1 MCQNNDPELCPLS
14 YIKLRNL
21 KLNFEEPKITKKME
35 KKPILRLQDLVSS
48 NGFKTTPSPVFKVN
62 YLKIECKGC
71 QYEYPN
77 GAIKKHLF
85 TYYKCNEYY
94 QKNPE
99 FKKAL
104 DKILKERNLEDTS
117 KIPKPQHNLLMDCQ
131 SFLSPY
137 DTKWFGKFTY
147 RDRHNN
153 KMWNNVLQSKYG
165 RK

>member
-99 FKKAL
+99 FKNEL

-117 KIPKPQHNLLMDCQ
+117 KIPKPNHNQPLDCRCI
-131 SFLSPY
+131 LNCTEICY
-137 DTKWFGKFTY
+137 NCK
-147 RDRHNN
+147 
-153 KMWNNVLQSKYG
+153 L
-165 RK
+165 

>member
-77 GAIKKHLF
+77 GSIKVPKAMSLTSGVWRQTSGRF
-85 TYYKCNEYY
+85 TNGGE
-94 QKNPE
+94 
-99 FKKAL
+99 
-104 DKILKERNLEDTS
+104 
-117 KIPKPQHNLLMDCQ
+117 
-131 SFLSPY
+131 
-137 DTKWFGKFTY
+137 
-147 RDRHNN
+147 
-153 KMWNNVLQSKYG
+153 
-165 RK
+165 